1 MLGVRAAAHPTIAR
15 IVGVLSPLES
25 PTKVP
30 RWFCVSRFSFA
41 QPAFLCFS
49 AGCSKDPA
57 VACGQEKGL
66 LSIATSHRSLCFTHV
81 CSAHFAVPPSF
92 PFFTR
97 FVAQSANAVVL
108 RDTLEDRSSQ
118 DSHISYGE
126 LVDIIKDCT
135 GSKTDAEAGAQS
147 RSAHTS
153 LTHHTTKNKNLR
165 KKQRIDQ
172 RHYRVS
178 IISKLVLVA
187 PNVNP
192 AHHRRRRRFARRCA
206 TRA

>member
-81 CSAHFAVPPSF
+81 CSAHFAVPPLSLF
-92 PFFTR
+92 SRVSLRSRQMPWYCATPLRTDHHKIHTLAMVSSWTSSRIAPAQRLTR
-97 FVAQSANAVVL
+97 RQGRRVAVHTRAS
-108 RDTLEDRSSQ
+108 R
-118 DSHISYGE
+118 
-126 LVDIIKDCT
+126 IIPP
-135 GSKTDAEAGAQS
+135 KTKIFE
-147 RSAHTS
+147 
-153 LTHHTTKNKNLR
+153 KNKGLTNA
-165 KKQRIDQ
+165 IT
-172 RHYRVS
+172 V
-178 IISKLVLVA
+178 
-187 PNVNP
+187 
-192 AHHRRRRRFARRCA
+192 
-206 TRA
+206 